1 MRRFRPR
8 MRRPSVPLVV
18 ALLALFVAL
27 GGPAQAAKLINGARI
42 KAGTVGSK
50 QIDDRSLGLRDL
62 SPQAVKKLRTTPARS
77 ISGAMLRENA
87 VDGRTLAPGSVL
99 TGHVADNGL
108 TAADLGTNAV
118 GSDEIADNAVGQS
131 EIRDGGVGGAEV
143 ADGAIDGR
151 DVADGGLSVRDL
163 ARQVGTLRW
172 PVDPLAAGECDS
184 ALVPVSGIQIAGDFL
199 LISPTTAWPT
209 GLVYTVNG
217 TASET
222 EFKVN
227 VCNRGTQRVEGA
239 AYTFN
244 YAVLGF

>member
-8 MRRPSVPLVV
+8 MRRPSAPLVV

-42 KAGTVGSK
+42 KPGSVGSK

-62 SPQAVKKLRTTPARS
+62 SPTAVRKLRTTPARS
-77 ISGAMLRENA
+77 IGAGMLGENA
-87 VDGRTLAPGSVL
+87 IDGRALAPGSVL

-118 GSDEIADNAVGQS
+118 GADEIADHAVGPS
-131 EIRDGGVGGAEV
+131 ELRDGT
-143 ADGAIDGR
+143 IDGR
-151 DVADGGLSVRDL
+151 EIADGGLSVRDL

-172 PVDPLAAGECDS
+172 PIDALGAGECDS
-184 ALVPVSGIQIAGDFL
+184 ALVPVSGVQIAGDFL
-199 LISPTTAWPT
+199 LISPVSTWPMW
-209 GLVYTVNG
+209 LVYTVNG

-227 VCNRGTQRVEGA
+227 VCNRGMQRIEGA
-239 AYTFN
+239 TYTFN